1 MRGAGGP
8 ALEGGIMFAR
18 RNRGE
23 RAAGGGV
30 AGGAAAEAQASV
42 ASGEVRRI
50 HVRFVGQVQGVGF
63 RWTSQ
68 RVAFDLG
75 LTGWVRNEPDGSVS
89 MELQGPDEAVA
100 TFFTR
105 LLESYRRFP
114 ISYTIDAKED
124 IPPVPDETEFSVRL

>member
-1 MRGAGGP
+1 
-8 ALEGGIMFAR
+8 MFAR
-18 RNRGE
+18 RNKDQGE
-23 RAAGGGV
+23 SSAAGS
-30 AGGAAAEAQASV
+30 GAST
-42 ASGEVRRI
+42 GEGVRRI

-75 LTGWVRNEPDGSVS
+75 LTGWVKNEPDGSVS
-89 MELQGPDEAVA
+89 MELQGPDEAVS

-114 ISYTIDAKED
+114 ISYIIDSKED
-124 IPPVPDETEFSVRL
+124 IPPVPDEAEFSVHF

>member
-1 MRGAGGP
+1 MTARDDGRT
-8 ALEGGIMFAR
+8 LEGDAMFAR
-18 RNRGE
+18 RNRDEAEGGSAAANS
-23 RAAGGGV
+23 AAGGDT
-30 AGGAAAEAQASV
+30 
-42 ASGEVRRI
+42 RRI

-89 MELQGPDEAVA
+89 MELQGPSEAVA

-114 ISYTIDAKED
+114 ISYTIDSKED
-124 IPPVPDETEFSVRL
+124 IPPVPGETEFSVHF

>member
-1 MRGAGGP
+1 
-8 ALEGGIMFAR
+8 MFAR

-23 RAAGGGV
+23 QGSHGAAS
-30 AGGAAAEAQASV
+30 GGAV
-42 ASGEVRRI
+42 DGEGTRRI

-89 MELQGPDEAVA
+89 MELQGQDEAVA

-124 IPPVPDETEFSVRL
+124 IPPVPDEAEFSVHF

>member
-1 MRGAGGP
+1 
-8 ALEGGIMFAR
+8 MFAR
-18 RNRGE
+18 RNKDQGE
-23 RAAGGGV
+23 SSAAGS
-30 AGGAAAEAQASV
+30 GAST
-42 ASGEVRRI
+42 GEGVRRI

-75 LTGWVRNEPDGSVS
+75 LTGWVKNEPDGSVS
-89 MELQGPDEAVA
+89 MELQGPDEAVS

-114 ISYTIDAKED
+114 ISYIIDSKED
-124 IPPVPDETEFSVRL
+124 IPPVPDEAEFSVRF

>member
-1 MRGAGGP
+1 
-8 ALEGGIMFAR
+8 MFAR
-18 RNRGE
+18 RNRNEVENG
-23 RAAGGGV
+23 AT
-30 AGGAAAEAQASV
+30 AGGAAA
-42 ASGEVRRI
+42 GGDTRRI

-75 LTGWVRNEPDGSVS
+75 LTGWVRNEPDSSVS
-89 MELQGPDEAVA
+89 MELQGPSEAVA

-114 ISYTIDAKED
+114 ISYTIDSKED
-124 IPPVPDETEFSVRL
+124 IPPVPDEAEFSVRF

>member
-1 MRGAGGP
+1 
-8 ALEGGIMFAR
+8 MFAR
-18 RNRGE
+18 RKRDEQGGQG
-23 RAAGGGV
+23 AASGGAVAGGGTV
-30 AGGAAAEAQASV
+30 AGEGT
-42 ASGEVRRI
+42 RRI

-68 RVAFDLG
+68 RVTFDLG

-124 IPPVPDETEFSVRL
+124 IPPVPDEAEFSVHF

>member
-1 MRGAGGP
+1 
-8 ALEGGIMFAR
+8 MFAR

-23 RAAGGGV
+23 QGSHGAASGGAVAGGGTV
-30 AGGAAAEAQASV
+30 D
-42 ASGEVRRI
+42 GEGTRRI

-124 IPPVPDETEFSVRL
+124 IPSVPDETEFSVRF

>member
-1 MRGAGGP
+1 
-8 ALEGGIMFAR
+8 MFAR
-18 RNRGE
+18 RNRDEAEG
-23 RAAGGGV
+23 
-30 AGGAAAEAQASV
+30 GGAAA
-42 ASGEVRRI
+42 SGAAGGDTRRI

-89 MELQGPDEAVA
+89 MELQGPSEAVA

-114 ISYTIDAKED
+114 ISYTIDSKED
-124 IPPVPDETEFSVRL
+124 IQPMPDETEFSVRF

>member
-1 MRGAGGP
+1 MAARDDGR
-8 ALEGGIMFAR
+8 ALEGDAMFAR
-18 RNRGE
+18 RNRDE
-23 RAAGGGV
+23 AEGGGAA
-30 AGGAAAEAQASV
+30 AGGAA
-42 ASGEVRRI
+42 GGDTRRI

-89 MELQGPDEAVA
+89 MELQGPSEAVA

-114 ISYTIDAKED
+114 ISYTIDSKED
-124 IPPVPDETEFSVRL
+124 IPPVPDEAEFSVRF

>member
-1 MRGAGGP
+1 
-8 ALEGGIMFAR
+8 MFAR
-18 RNRGE
+18 RKRDE
-23 RAAGGGV
+23 AEGGGTA
-30 AGGAAAEAQASV
+30 AGGAAASDAT
-42 ASGEVRRI
+42 GGDTRRI
-50 HVRFVGQVQGVGF
+50 RVRFVGQVQGVGF

-89 MELQGPDEAVA
+89 MELQGPSEAVA

-114 ISYTIDAKED
+114 ISYTIDSKED
-124 IPPVPDETEFSVRL
+124 IPPVPGETEFSVRF

>member
-1 MRGAGGP
+1 
-8 ALEGGIMFAR
+8 MFAR

-23 RAAGGGV
+23 QGSHGATSGGAVAGGGTV
-30 AGGAAAEAQASV
+30 D
-42 ASGEVRRI
+42 GEGTRRI

-89 MELQGPDEAVA
+89 MELQGQDEAVA

>member
-1 MRGAGGP
+1 
-8 ALEGGIMFAR
+8 MFAR
-18 RNRGE
+18 RNRDEQGGDG
-23 RAAGGGV
+23 AASGAATGGGTL
-30 AGGAAAEAQASV
+30 AGEG
-42 ASGEVRRI
+42 VRRI

-89 MELQGPDEAVA
+89 MELQGQDDAVS

>member
-1 MRGAGGP
+1 
-8 ALEGGIMFAR
+8 MFAR
-18 RNRGE
+18 KSRDEVEG
-23 RAAGGGV
+23 
-30 AGGAAAEAQASV
+30 GGAAASDAA
-42 ASGEVRRI
+42 GGDTRRI

-89 MELQGPDEAVA
+89 MELQGPSEAVA

-105 LLESYRRFP
+105 LLDSYRRFP
-114 ISYTIDAKED
+114 ISYTIDSKED
-124 IPPVPDETEFSVRL
+124 IPPMPGETEFSVRF

>member
-1 MRGAGGP
+1 
-8 ALEGGIMFAR
+8 MFAR

-23 RAAGGGV
+23 QGSHGAASGGAVAGGGTV
-30 AGGAAAEAQASV
+30 D
-42 ASGEVRRI
+42 GEGTRRI